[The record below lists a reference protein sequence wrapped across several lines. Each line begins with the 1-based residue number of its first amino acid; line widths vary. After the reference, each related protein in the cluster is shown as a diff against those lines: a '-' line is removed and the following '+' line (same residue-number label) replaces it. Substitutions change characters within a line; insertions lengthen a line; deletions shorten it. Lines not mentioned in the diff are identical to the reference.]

1 MREQPPM
8 GANETSSENALEKR
22 TAVKEWIEAIDEEFL
37 RFDARLP
44 ALLSHV
50 TGKTSDGRELS
61 VEIEAAIRHMHQ
73 RLGKLYSRHL
83 NIPDQVW
90 NDEVSS

>member
-1 MREQPPM
+1 MRESPPA
-8 GANETSSENALEKR
+8 GANEASRENTLEKR
-22 TAVKEWIEAIDEEFL
+22 AAAKEWIETIDEEFL

-50 TGKTSDGRELS
+50 TGKTSDGRELR

-73 RLGKLYSRHL
+73 RLGRIYSRRL
-83 NIPDQVW
+83 NIPNQAWD
-90 NDEVSS
+90 DEVSS